1 VSAGTRPAA
10 PSDVRTL
17 REEQADAGFPLYIHG
32 GWRAQYPWLVQGVTG
47 RASGASGDLSLFGDT
62 PTGVV
67 QARWAALRRS
77 TGLACAAHA
86 RQVHGARVLC
96 HEHATAGMLLADSAD
111 GHATAHAGI
120 LLAVTVADCV
130 PVSIV
135 EPERRVVALLHAGWR
150 GVAAG
155 VLEAGIRTLS
165 RLSGRPPAAFAL
177 HLGPAICGGCYEV
190 GPEVHAALGTGATD
204 RAAPVDLRAVL
215 AVRAAAAGLS
225 PAMVS
230 LSEYCTRCGTGRFY
244 SHRGGDRERQAA
256 FLGIR
261 ATPD

>member
-1 VSAGTRPAA
+1 
-10 PSDVRTL
+10 
-17 REEQADAGFPLYIHG
+17 
-32 GWRAQYPWLVQGVTG
+32 
-47 RASGASGDLSLFGDT
+47 
-62 PTGVV
+62 
-67 QARWAALRRS
+67 
-77 TGLACAAHA
+77 
-86 RQVHGARVLC
+86 
-96 HEHATAGMLLADSAD
+96 MLLADSAD

-177 HLGPAICGGCYEV
+177 HLG
-190 GPEVHAALGTGATD
+190 TGATD